1 MKNKR
6 ILVIPDLYLGDSS
19 GATVTQVLVNL
30 FQHLEFQ
37 VGIVSSEFKQKIL
50 INGVICYPCRSFC
63 GTANIK
69 SNLYLG
75 EFVRVLDDFKPTHL
89 FFDGSITNKPL
100 CYIEEGINRGLHID
114 IFIFMQDFFCAK
126 LYAND
131 AYKPC
136 YKCLDSLLY
145 AFVCPLIPKN
155 KAYFKLFVKQ
165 YERMNLR
172 RLLTKVDHVITS
184 TDEQISFFEKY
195 GIPKSKC
202 YKMPLPFIFNR
213 YIDAEI
219 KRGGYLV
226 GIAQNRAEKGFQ
238 FVPEILKYTHKTKLV
253 LAYYDETAVNKAK
266 EIPGMKDLMM
276 QGKITLVAAS
286 WKTGLSELIAKSGGV
301 VIPSIWPTTTE
312 YGLLEAMAFS
322 KPIVAFK
329 LGIHKE
335 KMRDGIHGYFA
346 NIEDLN
352 SFAQKMDLLS
362 TCSLESFDYM
372 VKNIQILYHNMTDID
387 MLEIHLK
394 NILG

>member
-1 MKNKR
+1 MKDKR
-6 ILVIPDLYLGDSS
+6 ILVIPDLYLGESS
-19 GATVTQVLVNL
+19 GASVTQVLVKL

-37 VGIVSSEFKQKIL
+37 VGIVSSEFKQKNSID
-50 INGVICYPCRSFC
+50 GVICYPCRGFC

-69 SNLYLG
+69 SHLYLG
-75 EFVRVLDDFKPTHL
+75 EFVKILDDFRPTHL

-100 CYIEEGINRGLHID
+100 CYIKEGINRGLHID

-136 YKCLDSLLY
+136 YKCLESLLY

-155 KAYFKLFVKQ
+155 KVYFKLFVKQ

-195 GIPKSKC
+195 GIPKNKC
-202 YKMPLPFIFNR
+202 YKMPLPFIFNK
-213 YIDAEI
+213 YIDTEI
-219 KRGGYLV
+219 KRGKYLI
-226 GIAQNRAEKGFQ
+226 GIAQNRIEKGFQ
-238 FVPEILKYTHKTKLV
+238 FIPDILKYTHNTKLV
-253 LAYYDETAVNKAK
+253 LAYYDEAAVNKAK
-266 EIPGMKDLMM
+266 EIPGMKELII

-286 WKTGLSELIAKSGGV
+286 WKTGLSEIIAKSGGV
-301 VIPSIWPTTTE
+301 IIPSIWPTTTE

-335 KMRDGIHGYFA
+335 IMQEGIHGYFA
-346 NIEDLN
+346 NLGDFN

-362 TCSLESFDYM
+362 TSPLDSFDCM
-372 VKNIQILYHNMTDID
+372 VNNIRILYRNLTDIN
-387 MLEIHLK
+387 MFKIHLRK
-394 NILG
+394 ILG